1 MEMTRKDDSIV
12 YAWGELCLPA
22 IIIIPS
28 TNVEVIIQMRNC
40 GLKEKQE
47 VKPQDIVT
55 FGKKNE
61 AKIERKAGDFS
72 PVFSP
77 FHRW

>member
-1 MEMTRKDDSIV
+1 MTRKDDSIV

-40 GLKEKQE
+40 GLKEK
-47 VKPQDIVT
+47 
-55 FGKKNE
+55 
-61 AKIERKAGDFS
+61 
-72 PVFSP
+72 
-77 FHRW
+77 